1 MRSSVELTNL
11 KLATDIGTYG
21 PIDVVPLAHILDLT
35 LTIDPGLVLID
46 TDHMAS
52 VFDYDPLIATI
63 TNLAAD
69 GHYETQERLITR
81 IVLACADEPAVQALE
96 IYLRKSPVVDNS
108 GALGIR
114 LAIDSA
120 ELDKHRR

>member
-1 MRSSVELTNL
+1 MHSSVELTNL
-11 KLATDIGTYG
+11 RLATDIGTYG
-21 PIDVVPLAHILDLT
+21 PNDVVPLAHILDLT

-81 IVLACADEPAVQALE
+81 IVSACADEPAVRALE